1 MLRGFL
7 SIFSTRFALFF
18 LSLSLLFTL
27 VAAPGRSSAQT
38 PQADPTP
45 PMATP
50 DPAAPTPTPA
60 PAPAGF
66 LSYVDDALPARARDL
81 YVMRADGTD
90 KTQVTH
96 DMKVWFATWS
106 PDGKKLAITTERTQV
121 YTVNADGTDLTL
133 LTVHA
138 GSPAFW
144 SPDGH
149 FLAYIDDSGYAE
161 PVARGNL
168 TIIPAGGGIPWV
180 VPGGENIPSLP
191 PGAAAI
197 AWSPDGTRI
206 AAGWRGRILH
216 VAGGVGSPV
225 GVEALPGPAK
235 DWFVVAGG
243 WAPDGNHLAVTD
255 GVDYGILDL
264 STGDFVSIAKSV
276 KQAGGGI
283 ARPGVSWSAGIKKV
297 AYAINSSGSDGQR
310 LFLADFDGHNA
321 KVILSAPHSTAYRG
335 EVSDYGPPNF
345 SSDSRTMLLR
355 VSRTTRQSD
364 GTLLY
369 THESWL
375 VNTDGSGGAK
385 LLDGFNANW
394 QPKTRLDLPD
404 SGFWFQW
411 RVPDQPVATGQ
422 VARPYLWGPTAIYSG
437 TEPFAESPGG
447 QQHVIY
453 FDKGRMDLPD
463 PNPPQPTRFLVVP
476 GTLAR
481 ELVTGQIA
489 VGITQSESLAPPDV
503 PVAGDIDDANAPTY
517 ATFNKLGAGTGKGTA
532 QDLTGQPVSV
542 TLTRNGA
549 LGQNA
554 GLGATVTEAAFVP
567 ETAHNIPD
575 VFLNWFK
582 AQSWDWI
589 YIAGYPISEAYW
601 SSVKVG
607 GETHNVLIQVYER
620 RTITYD
626 PQAPKGF
633 NVQFGNVGRHYY
645 DWRYGSK

>member
-1 MLRGFL
+1 
-7 SIFSTRFALFF
+7 
-18 LSLSLLFTL
+18 
-27 VAAPGRSSAQT
+27 
-38 PQADPTP
+38 
-45 PMATP
+45 
-50 DPAAPTPTPA
+50 
-60 PAPAGF
+60 
-66 LSYVDDALPARARDL
+66 
-81 YVMRADGTD
+81 
-90 KTQVTH
+90 
-96 DMKVWFATWS
+96 
-106 PDGKKLAITTERTQV
+106 
-121 YTVNADGTDLTL
+121 
-133 LTVHA
+133 
-138 GSPAFW
+138 
-144 SPDGH
+144 
-149 FLAYIDDSGYAE
+149 
-161 PVARGNL
+161 
-168 TIIPAGGGIPWV
+168 
-180 VPGGENIPSLP
+180 VPGGDNIPSLP

-206 AAGWRGRILH
+206 AAGWPGRIFH
-216 VAGGVGSPV
+216 VADGVGAPV
-225 GVEALPGPAK
+225 GIEALPGPSK

-264 STGDFVSIAKSV
+264 TTGDFVSIAKSV
-276 KQAGGGI
+276 KQRINGI
-283 ARPGVSWSAGIKKV
+283 ARPGVSWAAGIKKV
-297 AYAINSSGSDGQR
+297 AYAINSDGADGQR

-345 SSDSRTMLLR
+345 SANPATMLLR
-355 VSRTTRQSD
+355 VSRTTREND
-364 GTLLY
+364 GSLLY

-385 LLDGFNANW
+385 MLDGFNANW
-394 QPKTRLDLPD
+394 QPKPRLDLPD

-422 VARPYLWGPTAIYSG
+422 AVRPYLWGPTAIYSA

-447 QQHVIY
+447 QQEVIY

-481 ELVTGQIA
+481 ELVTGQVAIGA
-489 VGITQSESLAPPDV
+489 TQMQSRVSPDV
-503 PVAGDIDDANAPTY
+503 PVAGDMGDANAPTY
-517 ATFNKLGAGTGKGTA
+517 VTFNKLGAGTDAGKA
-532 QDLTGQPVSV
+532 QDLTGEPVST
-542 TLTRNGA
+542 TLTRTGE

-554 GLGATVTEAAFVP
+554 DLGATVKNAAFVP
-567 ETAHNIPD
+567 ETGHNIPD

-582 AQSWDWI
+582 TQSWDWI

-607 GETHNVLIQVYER
+607 GETHNVLIQIYER

-626 PQAPKGF
+626 PQAPEGF
-633 NVQFGNVGRHYY
+633 QVQFGNVGRHYY
-645 DWRYGSK
+645 DWRYGTR